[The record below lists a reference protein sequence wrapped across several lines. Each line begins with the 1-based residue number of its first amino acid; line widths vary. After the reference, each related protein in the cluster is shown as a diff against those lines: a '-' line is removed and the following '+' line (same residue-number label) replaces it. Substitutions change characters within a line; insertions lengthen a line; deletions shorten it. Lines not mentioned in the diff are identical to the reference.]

1 MFVQANT
8 VRAVKV
14 YFKERLKDLFSE
26 REIKQIFNQGLA
38 KRLQLS
44 DSELLLADELRL
56 SESDLLYLR
65 SIVKRLQQN
74 EPLQYILGDTYFYGL
89 QILCDQRALIPRPET
104 EELVDWILEDVAK
117 QVWQIKQV
125 LDVCTGTGCIALA
138 LKSKWGDATIHAL
151 DFSTDALA
159 LAILNSQQLKLDIL
173 PVHADALKSPADWS
187 FAAESFDLWV
197 SNPPYIPNRDKQAME
212 ANVLEFEP
220 GMALFVPDEDPLLF
234 YRSIAHAAAVYLKKG
249 AYLYFELHADF
260 ADETAAMLHEL
271 GWINT
276 TIRQD
281 MQGKNRML
289 RTQKAG

>member
-117 QVWQIKQV
+117 QALQIKQV

-138 LKSKWGDATIHAL
+138 LKSKGADATIHAL
-151 DFSTDALA
+151 DFSADALA
-159 LAILNSQQLKLDIL
+159 LATLNSQQLKLDIL